1 MASFLNVRHF
11 ATRFATTVAC
21 ASVALAGV
29 VSPALAQ
36 DRTIWLNDNG
46 KTTVTGY
53 FLEGEDIYA
62 SCDADC
68 TDLDLFLYT
77 EVGVLVDSDEAL
89 DSFPI
94 ITAPYEGTFS
104 VEVTMPSCTH
114 SAGCSVSLS
123 SDYGF

>member
-1 MASFLNVRHF
+1 MASFLNLRSI
-11 ATRFATTVAC
+11 ATTIAC
-21 ASVALAGV
+21 ASVALGGI

-36 DRTIWLNDNG
+36 DRTIWLSNNG
-46 KTTVTGY
+46 QTSVTGY
-53 FLEGEDIYA
+53 FLAGEDIYA

-68 TDLDLFLYT
+68 ADLDLFLYT
-77 EVGVLVDSDEAL
+77 ESGVLVDSDDAL

-104 VEVTMPSCTH
+104 VQVTMPSCNH